1 MKRRL
6 PRTLGVLSA
15 LRVLHAIAVLCAMGA
30 ASATFALPP
39 GDGVFGSAT
48 VVPADVG
55 VVVHVRGA
63 KGLRA
68 DAAMLPWAWMP
79 PVWLTYSWAPM
90 SPTSNAPA
98 LAKWSGRS

>member
-15 LRVLHAIAVLCAMGA
+15 LRVLHAITVLCVIGM
-30 ASATFALPP
+30 ASATSALPP

-48 VVPADVG
+48 IVPADVG

-68 DAAMLPWAWMP
+68 DAAMLPA
-79 PVWLTYSWAPM
+79 
-90 SPTSNAPA
+90 
-98 LAKWSGRS
+98 